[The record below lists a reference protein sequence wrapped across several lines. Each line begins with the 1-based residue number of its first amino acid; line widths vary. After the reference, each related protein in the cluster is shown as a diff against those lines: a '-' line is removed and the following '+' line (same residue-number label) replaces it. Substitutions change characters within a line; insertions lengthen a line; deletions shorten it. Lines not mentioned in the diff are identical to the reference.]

1 MSQLNPRCAHQF
13 KMRTRGV
20 LFYWRVCRAAAG
32 EATFYYPVP
41 NTRLTYRSESRIGTT
56 IITGGRVLPAAKSL
70 GRLGFHNGV
79 CVSARKIEDR
89 PWSAIVLRTLKV
101 QCGHLFTFGPA
112 VFFAGAAANL
122 LIHRRADG
130 QQGFRE
136 THAVGDRSGVA
147 CTLSRQVV

>member
-1 MSQLNPRCAHQF
+1 MSQLNPRRARES

-20 LFYWRVCRAAAG
+20 LFYWRVCRAAAD

-41 NTRLTYRSESRIGTT
+41 NTHLTYRSESRIGTA

-101 QCGHLFTFGPA
+101 RCGHLFIFGPA
-112 VFFAGAAANL
+112 VFSVAAANML
-122 LIHRRADG
+122 THRRADG

-136 THAVGDRSGVA
+136 TPGTGDWSGVA
-147 CTLSRQVV
+147 CGLSR